1 MTLSKRL
8 VAASANRMISFYDLN
23 QTNYYTPVSRIENL
37 VGVPLCVEYYPWP
50 KNKEG
55 RYETLLVGDDL
66 GICHLYNFTEPE
78 WHYCE
83 YKYGSKNC
91 NECHLKLIKENYEK
105 KLEDQMKPAPVA
117 KGKTLKA
124 GGTLSGTAGKSAL
137 QTAGEGILG
146 GTTKSEK
153 DPKRETLGHTLHK
166 KKAIGY
172 DKIEKGIQ
180 IIEKQIHKGWITKI
194 KFYPDLN
201 YIVSSSLDG
210 FIHIHDIEDLG
221 YKDNKTFNLHQK
233 GVNSF
238 VYSSKHRFIASCGEE
253 RHIIMWDPFTLGALS
268 HLYGHNTSV
277 QDLTLNEDRYH
288 LISLGTDKVVKI
300 WDIRTY
306 ACIQTI
312 FDKIC
317 YRPEDRL
324 TSIIFDRTTNNI
336 LACSRKINLWF
347 FKTQEEIKT
356 SHEYPIS
363 FALYNTE
370 FEAVVS
376 GDDGSFISVWDIET
390 GKLMSKFGDAH
401 GVSYLLFLS
410 SIESQNHS
418 RLLRS
423 NEKTSDHNR

>member
-105 KLEDQMKPAPVA
+105 KLEDQMKPAPLA

-153 DPKRETLGHTLHK
+153 DPKRETLGQNLQK

>member
-105 KLEDQMKPAPVA
+105 KLEDQMKPVAVA

-401 GVSYLLFLS
+401 GVSYHQLLS
-410 SIESQNHS
+410 SIESQNHG
-418 RLLRS
+418 RLLRL
-423 NEKTSDHNR
+423 NKKTFDHHR

>member
-1 MTLSKRL
+1 M
-8 VAASANRMISFYDLN
+8 
-23 QTNYYTPVSRIENL
+23 SRIENL

-91 NECHLKLIKENYEK
+91 NECHVKLIKENYEK
-105 KLEDQMKPAPVA
+105 KLEDQMKPASIP

-146 GTTKSEK
+146 GTTKSDK
-153 DPKRETLGHTLHK
+153 DPKRDTLGHNLHK
-166 KKAIGY
+166 KKPIGY

-347 FKTQEEIKT
+347 FKT
-356 SHEYPIS
+356 
-363 FALYNTE
+363 
-370 FEAVVS
+370 
-376 GDDGSFISVWDIET
+376 
-390 GKLMSKFGDAH
+390 
-401 GVSYLLFLS
+401 
-410 SIESQNHS
+410 
-418 RLLRS
+418 
-423 NEKTSDHNR
+423 

>member
-8 VAASANRMISFYDLN
+8 VAASANRMISFYDLS

-401 GVSYLLFLS
+401 GVSYLPFLS

-418 RLLRS
+418 RLLRL
-423 NEKTSDHNR
+423 NEKTPDHNR